1 MMVIHQNIPRV
12 SLIQFGIMKHSLR
25 LATTTFLCLLF
36 TGIAF
41 AQDDSISLRNGDR
54 VLFVGDGLFENEL
67 DYGYLEYALT
77 TAWPKHDITF
87 RNIGWSGDT
96 PKGISR
102 DHFTNP
108 PTAYEHLI
116 EQIKTTDPTIAF
128 VGYGAHMAFEAP
140 DVSAGFIADLA
151 SLVDTLEA
159 IDARVVLITPVPLDP
174 QSSPSPSVREK
185 NERLKAVSEQ
195 ITTLSQTRSLGIIDL
210 YNDMI
215 SPADDPNTAI
225 SDNGIQLNELGYFI
239 AGLVIDGNIKTPERV
254 TDLAIDLKK
263 NLQSPTIKRIK
274 KQDKSIAFE
283 LELERLPLLHPD
295 VNPYQ
300 PREHTV
306 TISGLPR
313 GNYSLW
319 SGNKK
324 IKTASSRD
332 WARGVTI
339 TSQHTDQGRQLLKQI
354 YKKNRTY
361 FYQYRPQNE
370 TYLVGFREYE
380 QGQNARELQLL
391 DPLIGEIENEIG
403 RLRVPRALSMR
414 LVAD

>member
-1 MMVIHQNIPRV
+1 MTHT
-12 SLIQFGIMKHSLR
+12 LR
-25 LATTTFLCLLF
+25 FFIAIFFCLLL
-36 TGIAF
+36 TGNVF
-41 AQDDSISLRNGDR
+41 AQDNSVSLKNGDR

-108 PTAYEHLI
+108 PTPYDHLI
-116 EQIKTTDPTIAF
+116 EQIKTTDPTVAF

-140 DVSAGFIADLA
+140 EAIAGFISDLA

-159 IDARVVLITPVPLDP
+159 IDARTILITPAPLDP
-174 QSSPSPSVREK
+174 QSSPSPHVRDK
-185 NERLKAVSEQ
+185 NEQLNAVSEQ
-195 ITTLSQTRSLGIIDL
+195 IRTLAQTRNLGIIDL
-210 YNDMI
+210 YNGLI
-215 SPADDPNTAI
+215 SQANDPNTSI
-225 SDNGIQLNELGYFI
+225 SDNGIQLNALGYFMTN
-239 AGLVIDGNIKTPERV
+239 LVFDKNTKTPEHMP
-254 TDLAIDLKK
+254 DLSIDLKQ
-263 NLQSPTIKRIK
+263 NQHSPTIDQIS
-274 KQDKSIAFE
+274 KQDKSITFE
-283 LELERLPLLHPD
+283 LEPERLPLLHPNMEQD
-295 VNPYQ
+295 EPLAYSLA
-300 PREHTV
+300 V
-306 TISGLPR
+306 TGLSR
-313 GNYSLW
+313 GTYSLW
-319 SGNKK
+319 AGNRK

-332 WARGVTI
+332 WSRGVMI
-339 TSQHTDQGRQLLKQI
+339 QSLHTDQGKQLLKQI

-391 DPLIGEIENEIG
+391 DPLIGEVENEIG
-403 RLRVPRALSMR
+403 RLNVPRTITMR